1 MNPIAPLVAAISTI
15 VHLLPWVGI
24 PAVIAGFIYKAVAK

>member
-24 PAVIAGFIYKAVAK
+24 PVIAGFIWRAVAK